1 MVEQSTGI
9 QDREPRPLRP
19 ANEWAAM
26 KVLLT
31 CEPDNAAKA
40 VLDRAKVITCRTCEG
55 FGHSQKK
62 CPTELKFRNAKLADP
77 LVRSICSHFNQF

>member
-1 MVEQSTGI
+1 MEASKGI

-19 ANEWAAM
+19 ESEWVAM
-26 KVLLT
+26 TVFKT
-31 CEPDNAAKA
+31 CEPDDAATA
-40 VLDRAKVITCRTCEG
+40 VLNHAKLITCRTCEG